1 MPYTRNSHVFIDP
14 KVTLKL
20 CSIKFWNA
28 YSVLTNSF
36 HSMLLF
42 TLQESDESNLEWLSG
57 YVEDC
62 FSNSTSYT
70 NPAFAIP
77 APTMVNQGAGKPKL
91 PPPSS
96 SNGRRKKRSL
106 ASVMGNDDDQQYI
119 IPLYV
124 EPPLLLIDQKH
135 WMAESELILPKKD
148 KDQEVCQQ
156 QEQEQEEEKCE
167 KGVFVQFRQERLVK
181 RCSNC
186 FSCETPQWRNG
197 PSGIQK
203 LCNACGLRLKLEN
216 RFATISEE
224 HYGQETKKE
233 QEPGKRQDKKKKK
246 MIKKTYVSEELS
258 SEKPEKRCTH
268 CMSSKTPQW
277 RSGPLGPKT
286 LCNACGVRYKSGRL
300 LPEYRPA
307 NSPTFVSCLH
317 SNSHKKVMQMRQAIA
332 YKE

>member
-1 MPYTRNSHVFIDP
+1 
-14 KVTLKL
+14 
-20 CSIKFWNA
+20 
-28 YSVLTNSF
+28 
-36 HSMLLF
+36 MLFF
-42 TLQESDESNLEWLSG
+42 TFQESDESNLEWLSG

-62 FSNSTSYT
+62 FSNSYT
-70 NPAFAIP
+70 NPAFSRP
-77 APTMVNQGAGKPKL
+77 APTMANQSAGKPKL
-91 PPPSS
+91 PPPPL
-96 SNGRRKKRSL
+96 SNGRRKRRSL
-106 ASVMGNDDDQQYI
+106 ASVMGNDDEQQYI

-124 EPPLLLIDQKH
+124 EPPLVLIDQKH

-148 KDQEVCQQ
+148 KDQEVRQQ

-167 KGVFVQFRQERLVK
+167 KVVLVPLRQERLVK

-186 FSCETPQWRNG
+186 LSCETPRWRNG
-197 PSGIQK
+197 PSGIQM
-203 LCNACGLRLKLEN
+203 LCDACGLRLKQEN
-216 RFATISEE
+216 RFGTISEE

-233 QEPGKRQDKKKKK
+233 QEPGKRRDKKKKK
-246 MIKKTYVSEELS
+246 TVIKKTYVSEDLS
-258 SEKPEKRCTH
+258 SEQAVKRCTH
-268 CMSSKTPQW
+268 CMSSQTPQW
-277 RSGPLGPKT
+277 RSGPLGPKS

>member
-1 MPYTRNSHVFIDP
+1 
-14 KVTLKL
+14 
-20 CSIKFWNA
+20 
-28 YSVLTNSF
+28 
-36 HSMLLF
+36 MLLF

-135 WMAESELILPKKD
+135 WMAESELILPKKE
-148 KDQEVCQQ
+148 DQKVCQQ
-156 QEQEQEEEKCE
+156 QEQEQEEEKCQ
-167 KGVFVQFRQERLVK
+167 KGVLVQFRQERLVK

-197 PSGIQK
+197 PSGIQM
-203 LCNACGLRLKLEN
+203 LCNACGLRLTSEN

-286 LCNACGVRYKSGRL
+286 LCNACGVRFKSGRL

-307 NSPTFVSCLH
+307 NSPTFVSFLH

>member
-28 YSVLTNSF
+28 YSGLTNSF

-70 NPAFAIP
+70 NPAFTIP

-135 WMAESELILPKKD
+135 WMAESELILPKKEEQ
-148 KDQEVCQQ
+148 KVCQQ
-156 QEQEQEEEKCE
+156 QEQEQEEEKCQ
-167 KGVFVQFRQERLVK
+167 KGVLVQFRQERLVK

-186 FSCETPQWRNG
+186 LSCETPQWRNG

-268 CMSSKTPQW
+268 CMSSRTPQW

>member
-1 MPYTRNSHVFIDP
+1 MDVHPANAAAD
-14 KVTLKL
+14 TLGD
-20 CSIKFWNA
+20 
-28 YSVLTNSF
+28 
-36 HSMLLF
+36 LF
-42 TLQESDESNLEWLSG
+42 PHQAAALESDESNLEWLSG

-62 FSNSTSYT
+62 FSSSTSYT
-70 NPAFAIP
+70 NPVFASS
-77 APTMVNQGAGKPKL
+77 APTMANQGAGKPKFP

-96 SNGRRKKRSL
+96 NNRRKRRSL
-106 ASVMGNDDDQQYI
+106 ASVMSNSNDQQYI

-135 WMAESELILPKKD
+135 WMAESELILPKKE

-167 KGVFVQFRQERLVK
+167 KGVLVPFRQERLVK

-186 FSCETPQWRNG
+186 LSCETPRWRNG
-197 PSGIQK
+197 PSGIQM
-203 LCNACGLRLKLEN
+203 LCNACGLRLKPEN
-216 RFATISEE
+216 RSTTIFEE
-224 HYGQETKKE
+224 HYDQETKKE
-233 QEPGKRQDKKKKK
+233 QEPGKRPDKKKK
-246 MIKKTYVSEELS
+246 MIKKTYVSEEPS
-258 SEKPEKRCTH
+258 SQQAERRCTH

-307 NSPTFVSCLH
+307 NSPTFVSYLH
-317 SNSHKKVMQMRQAIA
+317 SNSHKKVMQMRQSIA

>member
-1 MPYTRNSHVFIDP
+1 MDVHPANAAAD
-14 KVTLKL
+14 TLGD
-20 CSIKFWNA
+20 
-28 YSVLTNSF
+28 
-36 HSMLLF
+36 LF
-42 TLQESDESNLEWLSG
+42 PHQAAALKSDESNLEWLSG

-62 FSNSTSYT
+62 FSSSTSYP
-70 NPAFAIP
+70 NPVFGSS
-77 APTMVNQGAGKPKL
+77 APTMANQAAGKPKL
-91 PPPSS
+91 PPPPS
-96 SNGRRKKRSL
+96 SNNRRKRRSL
-106 ASVMGNDDDQQYI
+106 TSVMGNNNDQRYI

-135 WMAESELILPKKD
+135 WMAESELILPKKE

-167 KGVFVQFRQERLVK
+167 KGVLVPFRQERLVK

-186 FSCETPQWRNG
+186 LSCEAPRWRNG
-197 PSGIQK
+197 PSGIQM
-203 LCNACGLRLKLEN
+203 LCNACGLRLKPEN
-216 RFATISEE
+216 RSTTIFEE
-224 HYGQETKKE
+224 HYDQETKKE
-233 QEPGKRQDKKKKK
+233 QEPGKRPDKKKK

-258 SEKPEKRCTH
+258 SQQAERRCTL

-277 RSGPLGPKT
+277 RCGPLGPKT

-307 NSPTFVSCLH
+307 NSPTFVSYLH
-317 SNSHKKVMQMRQAIA
+317 SNSHKKVMQMRQSVA